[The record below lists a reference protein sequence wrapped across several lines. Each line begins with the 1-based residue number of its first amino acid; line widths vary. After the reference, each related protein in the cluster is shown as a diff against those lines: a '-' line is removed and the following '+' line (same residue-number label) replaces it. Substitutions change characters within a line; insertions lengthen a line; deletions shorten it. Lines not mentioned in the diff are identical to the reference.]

1 MQVDPTSDFNC
12 EIFSEM
18 KGGGEFNM
26 KKYIVQEGS
35 LALGLHPW
43 QRLILHLI
51 SNHLWGVFFSYIFLS
66 LRKYFYCLDIF
77 GYTCSM

>member
-18 KGGGEFNM
+18 KGGGQHE
-26 KKYIVQEGS
+26 KIHSSGGELGTWLTP
-35 LALGLHPW
+35 LAEVNSSPDIESPLGF
-43 QRLILHLI
+43 
-51 SNHLWGVFFSYIFLS
+51 FFSYIFLS